1 MASNLPPVR
10 KEPLPQRRGYYSSLL
25 AHQGRCYGSSR
36 MYWQFYDLTHDPF
49 QLTADPACFFP
60 SPRHEDALATLI
72 DSLHQHQGMV
82 ALLGDAGLGKTLLLH
97 VYLALARQRQYRTVQ
112 IGDTGLTFREL
123 WQRLY
128 QALELD
134 FTRATLDVFLAAC
147 QHQPVILGLDD
158 AHLIPTLIFKKLW
171 LLVEHAASV
180 GAVLHIVLAGRPELA
195 LKLDALALHH
205 LTPGPVLRY
214 TLSPFTPEESK
225 AFIYHRLTSAT
236 SQVETV
242 FTSRALTR
250 IIKVARGVPDTLN
263 ALCTQALLAG
273 FWARHR
279 PVSARAARE
288 AIAQVQDTR

>member
-1 MASNLPPVR
+1 
-10 KEPLPQRRGYYSSLL
+10 
-25 AHQGRCYGSSR
+25 

-49 QLTADPACFFP
+49 QRASDPACFFP
-60 SPRHEDALATLI
+60 SPHHEDALATLI
-72 DSLHQHQGMV
+72 DSLHQRQGMV
-82 ALLGDAGLGKTLLLH
+82 ALLGDAGLGKTMLLH

-112 IGDTGLTFREL
+112 VEDTGLTFREL
-123 WQRLY
+123 WQRLS

-134 FTRATLDVFLAAC
+134 FTRVTLDLFLAAC
-147 QHQPVILGLDD
+147 QRQPLILGLDE
-158 AHLIPTLIFKKLW
+158 AHLMPTLTFKKLW
-171 LLVEHAASV
+171 ILAEQVASA

-195 LKLDALALHH
+195 RKVDALALHH

-214 TLSPFTPEESK
+214 TLSPFTPEESR
-225 AFIYHRLTSAT
+225 AYIYHRLALAT
-236 SQVETV
+236 SQPETV

-250 IIKVARGVPDTLN
+250 IIKAARGVPDTLN

-279 PVSARAARE
+279 PVSSRAARE